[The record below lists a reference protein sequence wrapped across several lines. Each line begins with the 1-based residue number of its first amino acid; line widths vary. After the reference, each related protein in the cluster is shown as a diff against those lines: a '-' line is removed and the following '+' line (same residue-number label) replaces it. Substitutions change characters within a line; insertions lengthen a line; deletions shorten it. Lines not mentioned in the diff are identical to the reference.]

1 MGRTR
6 AGETRE
12 KVYRFVRK
20 RLHEGRPPT
29 VREVRDRFGFRAV
42 QTAHEHLEK
51 LVAAGR
57 LRKEPGCA
65 RGYRLPGRAPPAA
78 LVPVLGR
85 VPAGPL
91 DLAVEDLEEYVTVEG
106 GPEGGEAG
114 ELFGLRVRGESMR
127 DAGILPGDLVIVRK
141 QDTARSGEIVVAL
154 VGEEATVKTLRR
166 VGRRVE
172 LHPANPDFSPIVP
185 ASGEHRVS
193 EFRILGRVIEVRRRL
208 A

>member
-12 KVYRFVRK
+12 KVYRFVRR

-42 QTAHEHLEK
+42 QTAREHLEK

-57 LRKEPGCA
+57 LRKEPGRA
-65 RGYRLPGRAPPAA
+65 RGYRLPGTAPATV

-91 DLAVEDLEEYVTVEG
+91 DLAVEDLEGYVAVEG
-106 GPEGGEAG
+106 AGSEDG

-166 VGRRVE
+166 AGRRVE

-185 ASGEHRVS
+185 ASGELRV
-193 EFRILGRVIEVRRRL
+193 LGRVIEVRRRL

>member
-12 KVYRFVRK
+12 KVYRFVRQ

-29 VREVRDRFGFRAV
+29 VREVQARFGFRAV
-42 QTAHEHLEK
+42 QTAREHLEK

-57 LRKEPGCA
+57 LRKEAGRA
-65 RGYRLPGRAPPAA
+65 RGYRLPGRARPAA
-78 LVPVLGR
+78 LVPVLGS
-85 VPAGPL
+85 VL
-91 DLAVEDLEEYVTVEG
+91 DLAVEDLEEYVSVEG
-106 GPEGGEAG
+106 DGAAGEG

-166 VGRRVE
+166 AGRRVE
-172 LHPANPDFSPIVP
+172 LHPANPDFSPIAP
-185 ASGEHRVS
+185 ASDEFRIS